1 MEDRYYVV
9 TILAG
14 PENDPEDVFNPKC
27 YPETYEEAISVARPW
42 AEQGYYIVITT
53 RKYEEEKE

>member
-14 PENDPEDVFNPKC
+14 PENDPDDPFNPSC
-27 YPETYEEAISVARPW
+27 CSETYEEAISVGRPW
-42 AEQGYYIVITT
+42 AEQGYDVAITT
-53 RKYEEEKE
+53 RKIEEDE